1 MDIDW
6 EAIRKEQFPA
16 LEKAIY
22 LKAAGGSP
30 ISKTAFQAGM
40 KYLNDMHNIG
50 DLFWDIYLKEVD
62 ITRALVADYLCCH
75 EDDIA
80 FLINTSSCV
89 NCIARLIEPGL
100 ILYPE
105 GEFPA
110 SILPFKALG
119 FNCEKINAQ
128 NENVYSIMDI
138 NKKISL
144 NTKYLIHSHVQY
156 LTGFRQ
162 NLDELGLICQENK
175 IVNIINATQS
185 FGAFPIDIKKQKIDM
200 LVASGL
206 KWACC
211 GYGIGILYINNSF
224 FKDSQLPFAGWLSV
238 EDAFLM
244 NNDNMKF
251 KKKTKS
257 LDGLG
262 GTPNFFGIFSL
273 KASLILIKEIG
284 SGDIQRGIACI
295 NNRILELT
303 SYFVEELKKLNL
315 KIISPLDSKYRSGI
329 ITIENE
335 NARNIFNKLQAN
347 NIFISFRNYPNLSM
361 KTLLR
366 FSFNYYNNFEDI
378 KKCIKVL
385 KGILK

>member
-1 MDIDW
+1 
-6 EAIRKEQFPA
+6 
-16 LEKAIY
+16 
-22 LKAAGGSP
+22 
-30 ISKTAFQAGM
+30 
-40 KYLNDMHNIG
+40 
-50 DLFWDIYLKEVD
+50 
-62 ITRALVADYLCCH
+62 
-75 EDDIA
+75 
-80 FLINTSSCV
+80 
-89 NCIARLIEPGL
+89 
-100 ILYPE
+100 
-105 GEFPA
+105 
-110 SILPFKALG
+110 
-119 FNCEKINAQ
+119 
-128 NENVYSIMDI
+128 
-138 NKKISL
+138 
-144 NTKYLIHSHVQY
+144 
-156 LTGFRQ
+156 
-162 NLDELGLICQENK
+162 
-175 IVNIINATQS
+175 
-185 FGAFPIDIKKQKIDM
+185 
-200 LVASGL
+200 
-206 KWACC
+206 
-211 GYGIGILYINNSF
+211 
-224 FKDSQLPFAGWLSV
+224 
-238 EDAFLM
+238 
-244 NNDNMKF
+244 

-378 KKCIKVL
+378 KKCIKFL